1 MASEKLSLINNSKT
15 LTPEQSQYLSS
26 LTQESQ
32 LKKVVTTQPSV
43 VPTFNSHPPGK
54 HIRYINEINENLK
67 FYCVFSGVCFF
78 AF

>member
-54 HIRYINEINENLK
+54 HIILMK
-67 FYCVFSGVCFF
+67 
-78 AF
+78 